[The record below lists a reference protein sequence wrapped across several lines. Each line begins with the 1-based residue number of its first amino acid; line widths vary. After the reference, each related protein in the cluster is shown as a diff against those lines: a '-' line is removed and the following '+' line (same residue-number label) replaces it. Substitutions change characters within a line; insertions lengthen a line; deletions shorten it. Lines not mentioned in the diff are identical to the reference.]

1 MAKKIGQKTKT
12 PMPAE
17 NPDVRRRTFTEVTLG
32 YSAELAVQ
40 EANRCIECK
49 NMPCVAGCPVDIDI
63 PAFVRHVAQG
73 DFDAAYRTISGK
85 NLLPAI
91 CGRVCPQE
99 DQCEKACTLG
109 VRFEPV
115 AIGRLERFVADHAAA
130 RQITSQV
137 PAAEPTGHKVAIV
150 GAGPAGLT
158 AAADLARLGHSV
170 TVFEALH
177 KPGGVLMY
185 GIPEFRLPK
194 AIVER
199 EIDKLTGLGVEI
211 KTNHVIGR
219 TFTIDELFGELGFE
233 ALFIGTGAGLPH
245 FPSIPGVNLIGVY
258 SANEYLTRSNLM
270 KAYRFPEHDTPIVRG
285 RRVAVVG
292 GGNTAMDS
300 VRTSLRLGAEKAYLV
315 YRRSR
320 DEMPARAEEIEHAEE
335 EGVDLQLLAAPIA
348 LLGDDRARVRVMR
361 CVRMTLGE
369 PDASGRRS
377 PVPLAGSEF
386 DLEVDTVVFAV
397 GQGANPL
404 IRSTTP
410 DLPMNKRGYIV
421 ADPETG
427 ATQKPGVFAG
437 GDIVTGGA
445 TVISAMGAGRR
456 AARAIHTYLENPSP
470 DGYSPTI
477 SEGAP
482 PARPAG
488 AERGSGAPRA
498 TA

>member
-1 MAKKIGQKTKT
+1 MAKKITQKVKT
-12 PMPAE
+12 PMPLVD
-17 NPDVRRRTFTEVTLG
+17 PDVRRHSFGEVATG
-32 YSAELAVQ
+32 YSVELARQ
-40 EANRCIECK
+40 EASRCIECK
-49 NMPCVAGCPVDIDI
+49 NMPCVAGCPVEIDI
-63 PAFVRHVAQG
+63 PTFVRQVASG
-73 DFDAAYRTISGK
+73 DFDGAFQTLSAK
-85 NLLPAI
+85 NLLPAV

-99 DQCEKACTLG
+99 DQCEKLCTLG

-115 AIGRLERFVADHAAA
+115 AIGRLERFVADYASACHLPVTCLSP
-130 RQITSQV
+130 TSHV
-137 PAAEPTGHKVAIV
+137 TGTGRKVAIV
-150 GAGPAGLT
+150 GSGPAGLT
-158 AAADLARLGHSV
+158 AAADLAKLGHSV
-170 TVFEALH
+170 TIFEALH

-194 AIVER
+194 TIVES
-199 EIDKLTGLGVEI
+199 EIDKLTGLGVDI

-219 TFTIDELFGELGFE
+219 MFTIDELFNELGFD

-285 RRVAVVG
+285 KNVAVIG

-300 VRTSLRLGAEKAYLV
+300 VRTALRLGAEHAYLI

-320 DEMPARAEEIEHAEE
+320 DEMPARAEEVEHAEE
-335 EGVDLQLLAAPIA
+335 EGVEIVLLAAPTE
-348 LLGDDRARVRVMR
+348 LLGNEKSRVRAMR
-361 CVRMTLGE
+361 CVRMALGE

-377 PVPLAGSEF
+377 PVPIAGSEF
-386 DLEVDTVVFAV
+386 ELEVDTVVFAV

-410 DLPMNKRGYIV
+410 DLPVTKWGYIV
-421 ADPETG
+421 ADPATG

-456 AARAIHTYLENPSP
+456 AARAIDAYLHRL
-470 DGYSPTI
+470 
-477 SEGAP
+477 
-482 PARPAG
+482 PARGHVA
-488 AERGSGAPRA
+488 ADVFIS
-498 TA
+498 T

>member
-1 MAKKIGQKTKT
+1 VQVIPMAKKIGQKTKT
-12 PMPAE
+12 PMPAVD
-17 NPDVRRRTFTEVTLG
+17 PAVRSRSFTEVTLG
-32 YSAELAVQ
+32 YSAELAMQ

-49 NMPCVAGCPVDIDI
+49 NTPCIAGCPVEIDI
-63 PAFVRHVAQG
+63 PAFVRQVGQG
-73 DFDAAYRTISGK
+73 DFVGAYQTLGSK

-99 DQCEKACTLG
+99 DQCERECTLG

-115 AIGRLERFVADHAAA
+115 AIGRLERFVADFAAEMRLA
-130 RQITSQV
+130 DDRPPT
-137 PAAEPTGHKVAIV
+137 EPTGHKVAIV
-150 GAGPAGLT
+150 GSGPAGLT

-170 TVFEALH
+170 TIFEALH

-199 EIDKLTGLGVEI
+199 EILKLTALGVDI
-211 KTNHVIGR
+211 RTNHVIGR
-219 TFTIDELFGELGFE
+219 TFTVDELFGELGFE
-233 ALFIGTGAGLPH
+233 ALFIGTGAGLPY
-245 FPSIPGVNLIGVY
+245 FPSIPGINLIGVY

-285 RRVAVVG
+285 RRVAVIG

-300 VRTSLRLGAEKAYLV
+300 VRTALRLGAEEAYLV

-320 DEMPARAEEIEHAEE
+320 DEMPARAEEVEHAEE
-335 EGVDLQLLAAPIA
+335 EGVRFELLAAPVA
-348 LLGDDRARVRVMR
+348 LAGDERARVRAMR

-386 DLEVDTVVFAV
+386 DLDVDTVVFAV

-410 DLPMNKRGYIV
+410 DLPVSKRGLIV
-421 ADPETG
+421 ADAVTG

-456 AARAIHTYLENPSP
+456 AARAIHAYLNNPSP
-470 DGYSPTI
+470 DGYS
-477 SEGAP
+477 
-482 PARPAG
+482 
-488 AERGSGAPRA
+488 A
-498 TA
+498 TVS